1 MAPENTPPPPPSV
14 PHPKAAFRSQTGPSP
29 ARVRARR
36 RLRRLIRSRQG
47 VWIATISLVL
57 AGAIASL
64 LGASAIAGSDA
75 DKARLAFHLSAAE
88 IAASLKQTLQHEE
101 DLVVSAS
108 AFFAA
113 NPQASPADFDR
124 WLESVHAMQRYPELE
139 NVGLVRLVPASRLA
153 RFEARL
159 AANPVRPLGP
169 NSTGPIGGFQI
180 LPPGRRPYY
189 CFAVAGM
196 ARSVS
201 TYLPAGLDYC
211 KISPQLLPDR
221 EAGVPGYAPVT
232 AARTAKLGVETPLYR
247 TTTPPPTRAARRRQ
261 FVGWLGELLAPDI
274 VLKSALRGHPSLAVT
289 FRYDSRFSHVAFTR
303 GTAARG
309 SLSTTIPLFVGHAA
323 LGNAHEGWTVQT
335 YGAKIEGGI
344 LENVNSLTLLIGGT
358 LLSVVLGLLMLAL
371 STGRI
376 RALSLVRERTREL
389 YEKNREL
396 SYRALHDTLTG
407 LPNRALVL
415 DRTERLL
422 ARASRQP
429 EMVVGALFLDI
440 DSFKDV
446 NDNLGHAA
454 GDQLLRT
461 VAQRLQNAVRSQ
473 DTVGRLSGDEFVVLG
488 ELVVDDV
495 GLDVLANRLTDVLR
509 EPVELDHG
517 RETIWISVTASIGV
531 AVGRY
536 ASADDLL
543 RDADL
548 ALYSAKAAGKDRCAL
563 FEAGMHVG
571 AHGRVELHPDLS
583 ELSAA
588 VQQQQFYLAYQPI
601 FELPSRKLI
610 GVEALIRW
618 RHLRRDVVLPGDF
631 IPLAEESGLIMP
643 IGRWVLDEACRQ
655 AAEWAKEGL
664 RLGLSVNVSAYQLG
678 RERFAEDVREALA
691 RHDVDPCSLTLEI
704 TETTLMRNTQMARRQ
719 LEEIKAL
726 GVRIAIDD
734 FGTGYASLSQLQRLP
749 IDTLKIDRSFVA
761 ALNDGERGHQLL
773 RAILNVG
780 RTLSLD
786 VVAEGVEEPSQLSTL
801 ETMGCMMCQGFL
813 LAEPGPPELIGA
825 ARTAPFR
832 PAALRKRRAAKAAAL
847 SR

>member
-1 MAPENTPPPPPSV
+1 MAPENSPSPPSSG
-14 PHPKAAFRSQTGPSP
+14 PHAKTALRAQTQTFP
-29 ARVRARR
+29 ARAKARR
-36 RLRRLIRSRQG
+36 RLRKLIRSRQG
-47 VWIATISLVL
+47 VWIATMSLVL
-57 AGAIASL
+57 AGAIASV
-64 LGASAIAGSDA
+64 LGAGAVARSDA
-75 DKARLAFHLSAAE
+75 DKARLAFHLSSAE

-101 DLVVSAS
+101 DLVVGAS

-113 NPQASPADFDR
+113 NPHATPADFDR

-139 NVGLVRLVPASRLA
+139 NIGLVTLVHASHLA
-153 RFEARL
+153 TFEAHL

-169 NSTGPIGGFQI
+169 HSTGPIGGFQI
-180 LPPGRRPYY
+180 LPPGQRPYY

-211 KISPQLLPDR
+211 KISPLLLPDR
-221 EAGVPGYAPVT
+221 DAGIPAYAPVDAGHT
-232 AARTAKLGVETPLYR
+232 TKLGVETPLYR
-247 TTTPPPTRAARRRQ
+247 GTTPPKTKAARRRE
-261 FVGWLGELLAPDI
+261 FVGWLGELLAPEI
-274 VLKSALRGHPSLAVT
+274 VLKSALQGHPSLAVT
-289 FRYDSRFSHVAFTR
+289 FRYDSRYSHVAFTR
-303 GTAARG
+303 GTAAQG
-309 SLSTTIPLFVGHAA
+309 AQSTTIPLIVGRAA
-323 LGNAHEGWTVQT
+323 LGNAHEGWTVRT
-335 YGAKIEGGI
+335 SGAKVEGGI
-344 LENVNSLTLLIGGT
+344 FDNLNSLALLIGGT
-358 LLSVVLGLLMLAL
+358 LLSVVLGLLVLSL
-371 STGRI
+371 STGRM

-422 ARASRQP
+422 ARASRRP

-495 GLDVLANRLTDVLR
+495 GLDLLANRLTDVLR
-509 EPVELDHG
+509 EPIELDRG

-531 AVGRY
+531 AVGQY
-536 ASADDLL
+536 ASPDDLL

-563 FEAGMHVG
+563 FEASMHAG
-571 AHGRVELHPDLS
+571 AHGRIELHPDLS

-588 VQQQQFYLAYQPI
+588 VQKEQFYLTYQPI
-601 FELPSRKLI
+601 FALPGRKLI

-618 RHLRRDVVLPGDF
+618 RHLQRDVVLPGDF
-631 IPLAEESGLIMP
+631 IPLAEETGLIMP

-655 AAEWAKEGL
+655 AAEWAEEGL
-664 RLGLSVNVSAYQLG
+664 HLGLSVNVSAYQLG
-678 RERFAEDVREALA
+678 RERFAEDVREALV
-691 RHDVDPCSLTLEI
+691 RHSVDPSSLTLEI

-761 ALNDGERGHQLL
+761 ALKDGERGHQLL
-773 RAILNVG
+773 QAILNVG
-780 RTLSLD
+780 QTLSLD
-786 VVAEGVEEPSQLSTL
+786 VIAEGVEEQGQLSTL
-801 ETMGCMMCQGFL
+801 ETMGFKMCQGFL
-813 LAEPGPPELIGA
+813 LAEPAPPELIGA
-825 ARTAPFR
+825 ARPAPAPRARR
-832 PAALRKRRAAKAAAL
+832 PAEAAVL

>member
-1 MAPENTPPPPPSV
+1 MAPENTPSPPSSG
-14 PHPKAAFRSQTGPSP
+14 PYPRAALRSQAQPLP
-29 ARVRARR
+29 ARAKARR

-64 LGASAIAGSDA
+64 LGARAVASSDA
-75 DKARLAFHLSAAE
+75 DRARLAFHLSSAE

-101 DLVVSAS
+101 DLVVGAS
-108 AFFAA
+108 AFFAG
-113 NPQASPADFDR
+113 NPHASPADFDR
-124 WLESVHAMQRYPELE
+124 WVGSVRAMQRYPELE
-139 NVGLVRLVPASRLA
+139 NIGLVTLVPASRLA
-153 RFEARL
+153 TFEARL

-169 NSTGPIGGFQI
+169 HSTGPIGGFQI

-196 ARSVS
+196 ARSVN

-221 EAGVPGYAPVT
+221 EAGVAGYAPVM
-232 AARTAKLGVETPLYR
+232 ARHTTSLGIETPLYR
-247 TTTPPPTRAARRRQ
+247 STTAPPTKAARRRE

-274 VLKSALRGHPSLAVT
+274 VLQSALRGHPSLAVR
-289 FRYDSRFSHVAFTR
+289 FRYASRFSHVAFTR
-303 GTAARG
+303 GTAAQG
-309 SLSTTIPLFVGHAA
+309 ALSTTIPLVAGHAA
-323 LGNAHEGWTVQT
+323 LGDAHEGWTVQT
-335 YGAKIEGGI
+335 FGAKVDGGV
-344 LENVNSLTLLIGGT
+344 LGNLNSLALLIGGT
-358 LLSVVLGLLMLAL
+358 LLSVVLGLLVLSL
-371 STGRI
+371 STGRM
-376 RALSLVRERTREL
+376 RALSLVRERTHEL

-461 VAQRLQNAVRSQ
+461 VAQRLKNAVRSQ

-509 EPVELDHG
+509 EPIELHHG
-517 RETIWISVTASIGV
+517 RATIWISVTASIGV
-531 AVGRY
+531 AVGQY

-563 FEAGMHVG
+563 FEASMHAG
-571 AHGRVELHPDLS
+571 PHGRVEVHPDLS

-588 VQQQQFYLAYQPI
+588 VRKKQFYLAYQPI
-601 FELPSRKLI
+601 FELPSRKLV

-618 RHLRRDVVLPGDF
+618 RHLQRDVVLPGDF

-655 AAEWAKEGL
+655 AAEWAAEGVH
-664 RLGLSVNVSAYQLG
+664 LGLSVNASAYQLG

-691 RHDVDPCSLTLEI
+691 RHNVDPSSLTLEI

-726 GVRIAIDD
+726 GVHIAIDD

-761 ALNDGERGHQLL
+761 ALKDGERGHRLL
-773 RAILNVG
+773 RAILNMG

-786 VVAEGVEEPSQLSTL
+786 VVAEGVEEPAQLSAL
-801 ETMGCMMCQGFL
+801 ETMGCKMCQGFL

-825 ARTAPFR
+825 ARPAPARSSAPR
-832 PAALRKRRAAKAAAL
+832 PRRAAKTAAL